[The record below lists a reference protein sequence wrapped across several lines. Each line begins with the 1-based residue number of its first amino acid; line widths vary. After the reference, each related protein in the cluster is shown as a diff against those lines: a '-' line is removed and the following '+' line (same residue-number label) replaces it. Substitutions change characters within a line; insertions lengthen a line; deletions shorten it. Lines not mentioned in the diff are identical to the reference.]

1 VILSTGV
8 LERWTGWW
16 IVVAGI
22 GLVVA
27 RFAWTSGVWGV
38 GYALFWLWIIVICI
52 RLIRRPDRWS
62 SAAR

>member
-1 VILSTGV
+1 M
-8 LERWTGWW
+8 GWW

-27 RFAWTSGVWGV
+27 RFVWTSGVWGV
-38 GYALFWLWIIVICI
+38 GYALFWLWILVVSI

-62 SAAR
+62 SAAP